1 MAFERSS
8 SADTADFTGGG
19 GGFRSMTA
27 GADPGVVRVVRSKP
41 LNEANSNILT
51 ILFLVKKVLVKQ
63 R

>member
-1 MAFERSS
+1 
-8 SADTADFTGGG
+8 
-19 GGFRSMTA
+19 MTA

-41 LNEANSNILT
+41 LNETNSNILT